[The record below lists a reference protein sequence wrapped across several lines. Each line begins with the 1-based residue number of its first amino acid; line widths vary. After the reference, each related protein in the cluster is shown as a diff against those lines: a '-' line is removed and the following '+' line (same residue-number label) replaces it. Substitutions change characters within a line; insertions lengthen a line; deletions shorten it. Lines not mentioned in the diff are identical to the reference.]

1 MITTWLLYACGI
13 MFVRLV
19 YLPGDGA
26 LSRAASVS
34 VLCIQLTWILL
45 LFEFTAALGGLAVLL
60 ILVALVAYGLENP
73 VRIRRGFRLMT
84 LAAQLLPVFWV
95 LDLLS
100 DRVWTAH
107 IPADLL
113 LAAFGILVLA
123 NEANHLV
130 RLLFHWCNLEPKL
143 APAAAHAREA
153 GPVAQKVDEEEYKA
167 GRVIGML
174 ERSLIF
180 LIIYFSGDFSA
191 VGFMLAAKGLVRIRQ
206 LRDRQFSE
214 YLLIGTLASAICA
227 VIVALVL
234 RLA

>member
-1 MITTWLLYACGI
+1 MIDTWVLYACGI
-13 MFVRLV
+13 MFARLV
-19 YLPGDGA
+19 YLPNDGA
-26 LSRAASVS
+26 PGRTVS
-34 VLCIQLTWILL
+34 VAVLGVQLGWIFV
-45 LFEFTAALGGLAVLL
+45 LFEFSAALGGLAALL
-60 ILVALVAYGLENP
+60 ILVAVAAHGLENP
-73 VRIRRGFRLMT
+73 VRIRRGFRLLT
-84 LAAQLLPVFWV
+84 LAAQLLPVIWM

-100 DRVWTAH
+100 ARAWSAQ
-107 IPADLL
+107 IPNDLL
-113 LAAFGILVLA
+113 LASFGILVLA
-123 NEANHLV
+123 NEANNLV

-143 APAAAHAREA
+143 APVAGQDGEA
-153 GPVAQKVDEEEYKA
+153 GRVEQVDEEEYKA
-167 GRVIGML
+167 GRVIGVL